1 MGHVYMTIERKDV
14 IVKKSFK
21 FNHLIMVAK
30 GAGLRLFLRNK
41 TPPPPRGDTGS
52 DKFFLPRSNQRGCFW
67 YLGVFWFVGGWG
79 LRVFMAVNSRDG
91 GKGKVL

>member
-30 GAGLRLFLRNK
+30 GAGFAYSLGISEARPFGYQCIILFFSPNVNTWVDFIILSIFVVVSAGFM
-41 TPPPPRGDTGS
+41 PYI
-52 DKFFLPRSNQRGCFW
+52 QR
-67 YLGVFWFVGGWG
+67 
-79 LRVFMAVNSRDG
+79 
-91 GKGKVL
+91 

>member
-30 GAGLRLFLRNK
+30 GAEFVFVLSDYMNTGPFGAGGLFFFFFPI
-41 TPPPPRGDTGS
+41 TTQWGDFFFFYFFFFFVVG
-52 DKFFLPRSNQRGCFW
+52 FLPLFI
-67 YLGVFWFVGGWG
+67 
-79 LRVFMAVNSRDG
+79 
-91 GKGKVL
+91 

>member
-41 TPPPPRGDTGS
+41 RSPAPLATS
-52 DKFFLPRSNQRGCFW
+52 ALYFFFHPMSIH
-67 YLGVFWFVGGWG
+67 G
-79 LRVFMAVNSRDG
+79 LILSF
-91 GKGKVL
+91 